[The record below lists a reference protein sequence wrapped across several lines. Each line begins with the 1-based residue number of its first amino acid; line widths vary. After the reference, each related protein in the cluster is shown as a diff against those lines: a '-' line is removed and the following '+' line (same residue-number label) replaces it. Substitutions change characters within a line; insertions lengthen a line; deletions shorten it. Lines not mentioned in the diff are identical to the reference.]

1 MARSRN
7 AESLGGIGEQLE
19 HLEVVR
25 MIPEIAITLVGF
37 IGIVFA
43 LDHRPGSKW
52 SGGDLLQIYAM
63 TSAPMTAFFCA
74 FAPDVFA
81 TLFESSD
88 HVWRLSNATLGS
100 AHLAVIIPFLLRKSE
115 VPTTRGQRI
124 LGVVG
129 GLLILSH
136 FLAAFG
142 LIPWLAFV
150 FILGL
155 LQQLYVGM
163 HNFYLLL
170 RARARE
176 AS

>member
-1 MARSRN
+1 M
-7 AESLGGIGEQLE
+7 E

-37 IGIVFA
+37 VGIVFA

-52 SGGDLLQIYAM
+52 SDGDLLQIYAM
-63 TSAPMTAFFCA
+63 TAGPMTAFFCA

-88 HVWRLSNATLGS
+88 QIWRLSNATLGTL
-100 AHLAVIIPFLLRKSE
+100 HLAVVIPFFVRQSD

-124 LGVVG
+124 LGGMGV
-129 GLLILSH
+129 LLILSH

-142 LIPWLAFV
+142 FIPWLAFV
-150 FILGL
+150 FVLGL
-155 LQQLYVGM
+155 LHQLYVGM

-170 RARARE
+170 RARAGD